1 MNVHVLQ
8 HVPFADVGSVA
19 GWLETQRDMI
29 YVRSFDPV
37 TRSASGSSW
46 LVSKGGGDRP
56 LWRGDGKELFVLN
69 WTAAL
74 KRRQLTSSAPAY

>member
-1 MNVHVLQ
+1 
-8 HVPFADVGSVA
+8 
-19 GWLETQRDMI
+19 MI

-74 KRRQLTSSAPAY
+74 KRRH